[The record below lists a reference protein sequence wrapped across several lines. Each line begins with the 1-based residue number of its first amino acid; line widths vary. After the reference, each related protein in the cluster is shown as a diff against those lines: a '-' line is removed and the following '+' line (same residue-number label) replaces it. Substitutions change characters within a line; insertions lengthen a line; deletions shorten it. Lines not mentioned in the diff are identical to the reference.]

1 MRQVQLFVFVNQL
14 ENKLDHVIK
23 ELSVGQKQLICLARA
38 LIQKCPILL
47 VDEATAN
54 VDSGTDKL
62 IQRTIRREFKSQ
74 TIITIAHK
82 IETIIDCD
90 RVIVMKKGSIIE
102 DGRPSALL
110 EKQTSEFY
118 QLARESGKLNTLMKM
133 KTF

>member
-1 MRQVQLFVFVNQL
+1 M
-14 ENKLDHVIK
+14 
-23 ELSVGQKQLICLARA
+23 
-38 LIQKCPILL
+38 
-47 VDEATAN
+47 
-54 VDSGTDKL
+54 DSGTDKL
-62 IQRTIRREFKSQ
+62 IQRTVRREFKSQ